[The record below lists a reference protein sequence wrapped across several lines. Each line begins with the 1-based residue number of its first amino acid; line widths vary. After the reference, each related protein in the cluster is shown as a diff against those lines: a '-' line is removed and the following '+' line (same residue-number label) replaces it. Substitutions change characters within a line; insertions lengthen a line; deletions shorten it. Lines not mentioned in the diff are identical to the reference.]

1 MDLRP
6 RLELKNRGALHVDG
20 GLYRDGWY
28 DESIKKSS
36 LQGGE
41 SHQMHDE

>member
-20 GLYRDGWY
+20 GLYREDGMM
-28 DESIKKSS
+28 KA
-36 LQGGE
+36 
-41 SHQMHDE
+41 